1 MTFPVTSLWETP
13 VWSGALAAE
22 DLAGLPDLL
31 GSDPEVRAACTKRL
45 GQALTDV
52 AHTLAGPGAREPDTP
67 WSAHTERWEA
77 GYHCGLRYG
86 KGTLQAIVVV
96 SATGTARHAE
106 SGRISLHDPRAG
118 ASNVFLPG
126 LPWGRHHHLEPEPG
140 NVLICP
146 SWVAWSVAPV
156 QDGHTVEVCLL
167 HSTWAAGTY
176 RTGLLLGQKLS
187 G

>member
-13 VWSGALAAE
+13 VWTGAPAFEDQAALT
-22 DLAGLPDLL
+22 DLTSA
-31 GSDPEVRAACTKRL
+31 DPEVRAQRVAAFGEALTEVA
-45 GQALTDV
+45 QALV
-52 AHTLAGPGAREPDTP
+52 SAGAREPDSP
-67 WSAHTERWEA
+67 WSARTERWEA

-86 KGTLQAIVVV
+86 QGTLQAIVVV
-96 SATGTARHAE
+96 SATGTARHPE

-118 ASNVFLPG
+118 AANVFLPG
-126 LPWGRHHHLEPEPG
+126 LPWGRHHHLEPKPG

-156 QDGHTVEVCLL
+156 QEGHTVEVCLFR
-167 HSTWAAGTY
+167 STWAAGT
-176 RTGLLLGQKLS
+176 RHARPPLQDALS